1 MYSSTFYLRARVIT
15 NSLQTMKTTCLIF
28 FFLVTLTTQAQL
40 TFISGGRTVSVAQNK
55 ATYHVSGQKW
65 GVYVN
70 DQRKALRIALDASK
84 SIKGNLQIRHQ
95 DLVLVNLFSINHAG
109 ERYYHLKLHNK
120 PELGLIDYYIVE
132 KIIINYLS
140 DEYTRNT
147 YNLYLGQKP

>member
-1 MYSSTFYLRARVIT
+1 
-15 NSLQTMKTTCLIF
+15 MKTALFIF
-28 FFLVTLTTQAQL
+28 SLLATLTTQAQL
-40 TFISGGRTVSVAQNK
+40 TFVSGGRTVSVTQNK
-55 ATYHVSGQKW
+55 AAYNVSGQKW

-95 DLVLVNLFSINHAG
+95 DLVLVNLLSINHAG
-109 ERYYHLKLHNK
+109 RRYFHLKLHNK
-120 PELGLIDYYIVE
+120 PELGLMDYYIVK